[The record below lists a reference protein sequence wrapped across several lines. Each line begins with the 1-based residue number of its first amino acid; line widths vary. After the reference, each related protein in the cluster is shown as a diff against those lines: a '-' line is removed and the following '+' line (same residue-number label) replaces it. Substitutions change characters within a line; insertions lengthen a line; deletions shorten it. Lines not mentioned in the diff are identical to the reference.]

1 MYMRLRHISHRAGAR
16 TLTPVLLLFDIDGT
30 LLIRGAWEH
39 ALALHDAIEEVWG
52 VDLREVRVETG
63 GRTDPDIAR
72 EILTQGGVEA
82 TVVEARLAPFQETLV
97 ARYAELVPDDLSDRL
112 APGAVDVLE
121 VLAADPLM
129 RLSLVTGN
137 VEGVARLKLRAA
149 GIGRHFDAGQGGF
162 GSDSADRADLPPVA
176 RARAGRAWNGEVP
189 WPRERTVVI
198 GDTPRDIACARAD
211 GVHVVAVP
219 TGPFGAEDLAGA
231 DALLGSLRD
240 LPDALAALARA

>member
-1 MYMRLRHISHRAGAR
+1 M
-16 TLTPVLLLFDIDGT
+16 LLLFDIDGT

-39 ALALHDAIEEVWG
+39 ALALHDAIELTWG

-72 EILTQGGVEA
+72 DILARGGVDA
-82 TVVEARLAPFQETLV
+82 ADVDARIAPFQETLV

-112 APGAVDVLE
+112 APGAAGVLE
-121 VLAADPLM
+121 RLAGDPGM

-149 GIGRHFDAGQGGF
+149 GIGGHFEPGQGGF
-162 GSDSADRADLPPVA
+162 GSDSPDRADLPPVA
-176 RARAGRAWNGEVP
+176 RARAGRAWNGDAP

-219 TGPFGAEDLAGA
+219 TGPFEPADLTHA
-231 DALLGSLRD
+231 DALIGSLD
-240 LPDALAALARA
+240 ELPDALAALARP

>member
-1 MYMRLRHISHRAGAR
+1 M
-16 TLTPVLLLFDIDGT
+16 LLLFDIDGT
-30 LLIRGAWEH
+30 LLIRGAREH
-39 ALALHDAIEEVWG
+39 AMALHDAIEEVWSI
-52 VDLREVRVETG
+52 DLREVRVETG

-72 EILTQGGVEA
+72 EILTAGGVD
-82 TVVEARLAPFQETLV
+82 ARAIDGALAPFQEVLV
-97 ARYAELVPDDLSDRL
+97 ARYAQLVPGDLSPRL
-112 APGAVDVLE
+112 APGARDA
-121 VLAADPLM
+121 LAALDADPAM

-149 GIGRHFDAGQGGF
+149 GIGAYFEQGQGGF

-176 RARAGRAWNGEVP
+176 RARAGRAAGSGAP

-219 TGPFGAEDLAGA
+219 TGPFGTEDLAGA
-231 DALLGSLRD
+231 DVLIASLHD
-240 LPDALAALARA
+240 LPAALAGLAGG

>member
-1 MYMRLRHISHRAGAR
+1 M
-16 TLTPVLLLFDIDGT
+16 LLLFDIDGT

-39 ALALHDAIEEVWG
+39 ALALHDAIEELWG
-52 VDLREVRVETG
+52 VDLREVRVQTG

-72 EILTQGGVEA
+72 EILVLGGVDA
-82 TVVEARLAPFQETLV
+82 AHIDARMDAFQEALV
-97 ARYAELVPDDLSDRL
+97 ARYAELVPDDLADRL

-121 VLAADPLM
+121 ALADDPQM

-149 GIGRHFDAGQGGF
+149 GIGGHFATGQGGF
-162 GSDSADRADLPPVA
+162 GSDSPDRADLPPVA
-176 RARAGRAWNGEVP
+176 RARAGRAWNGDAP

-211 GVHVVAVP
+211 GIHVVAVP
-219 TGPFGAEDLAGA
+219 TGPFGAEDLAEA

-240 LPDALAALARA
+240 LPEALAALARG

>member
-1 MYMRLRHISHRAGAR
+1 M
-16 TLTPVLLLFDIDGT
+16 LLLFDIDGT

-39 ALALHDAIEEVWG
+39 ALALHDAIEELWG
-52 VDLREVRVETG
+52 VDLREVRVQTG

-72 EILTQGGVEA
+72 EILVLGGVDA
-82 TVVEARLAPFQETLV
+82 AHIDARMDAFQEALV

-121 VLAADPLM
+121 ALADDPQM

-149 GIGRHFDAGQGGF
+149 GIGGHFATGQGGF
-162 GSDSADRADLPPVA
+162 GSDSPDRADLPPVA
-176 RARAGRAWNGEVP
+176 RARAGRAWNGDAP

-211 GVHVVAVP
+211 GIHVVAVP
-219 TGPFGAEDLAGA
+219 TGPFGAEDLAEA

-240 LPDALAALARA
+240 LPEALAALARG

>member
-1 MYMRLRHISHRAGAR
+1 M
-16 TLTPVLLLFDIDGT
+16 LLLFDIDGT
-30 LLIRGAWEH
+30 LLIRGAYEH
-39 ALALHDAIEEVWG
+39 ALALHDAIEQIWD
-52 VDLREVRVETG
+52 VDLRDVRVQTG

-72 EILTQGGVEA
+72 EILVLGGVDVAVIEERMDPFHEA
-82 TVVEARLAPFQETLV
+82 LV

-112 APGAVDVLE
+112 APGATDVLE
-121 VLAADPLM
+121 LLAADTAM

-149 GIGRHFDAGQGGF
+149 GIGRRFDAGQGGF
-162 GSDSADRADLPPVA
+162 GSDSPDRADLPPVA
-176 RARAGRAWNGEVP
+176 RARAGRAWNGDAP

-219 TGPFGAEDLAGA
+219 TGPFGAEDLADA

-240 LPDALAALARA
+240 LPEALAALARA

>member
-1 MYMRLRHISHRAGAR
+1 M
-16 TLTPVLLLFDIDGT
+16 LLLFDIDGT
-30 LLIRGAWEH
+30 LLIRGAREH
-39 ALALHDAIEEVWG
+39 ALALHDAIEQIWN
-52 VDLREVRVETG
+52 VDLREVRVQTG

-72 EILTQGGVEA
+72 EILVLGGVDSDVIED
-82 TVVEARLAPFQETLV
+82 RMDPFQETLV
-97 ARYAELVPDDLSDRL
+97 ARYAQLVPDDLSDRL
-112 APGAVDVLE
+112 APGAADVLE
-121 VLAADPLM
+121 LLAADEAM

-149 GIGRHFDAGQGGF
+149 GIGRHFATGQGGF
-162 GSDSADRADLPPVA
+162 GSDSPDRADLPAVA
-176 RARAGRAWNGEVP
+176 RARAGREWNGDAP

-219 TGPFGAEDLAGA
+219 TGPFGAEDLADA

-240 LPDALAALARA
+240 LPDALGALARG

>member
-1 MYMRLRHISHRAGAR
+1 M
-16 TLTPVLLLFDIDGT
+16 LLLFDIDGT
-30 LLIRGAWEH
+30 LLIRGAYEH
-39 ALALHDAIEEVWG
+39 ALALHDAIEQTWG
-52 VDLREVRVETG
+52 VDLREVRVQTG

-72 EILTQGGVEA
+72 EILVLGGVD
-82 TVVEARLAPFQETLV
+82 VEAIDERMDPFHETLV

-112 APGAVDVLE
+112 APGAAAVLE
-121 VLAADPLM
+121 TLAGDPAF

-149 GIGRHFDAGQGGF
+149 GIGGHFEAGQGGF
-162 GSDSADRADLPPVA
+162 GSDSPDRADLPPVA
-176 RARAGRAWNGEVP
+176 RARAGRAWNGDAP

-211 GVHVVAVP
+211 GVRVVAVP

-231 DALLGSLRD
+231 DALLGTLRD
-240 LPDALAALARA
+240 LPDALAALAGD

>member
-1 MYMRLRHISHRAGAR
+1 M
-16 TLTPVLLLFDIDGT
+16 LLLFDIDGT
-30 LLIRGAWEH
+30 LLIRGAYEH
-39 ALALHDAIEEVWG
+39 ALALHDAIEQIWD
-52 VDLREVRVETG
+52 VDLREVRVQTG

-72 EILTQGGVEA
+72 EILVLGGVDVA
-82 TVVEARLAPFQETLV
+82 VVEERMDPFHEALV

-112 APGAVDVLE
+112 APGAADVLE
-121 VLAADPLM
+121 LLAADEAM

-149 GIGRHFDAGQGGF
+149 GIGRHFEAGQGGF

-176 RARAGRAWNGEVP
+176 RARAGRAWSGDAP

-219 TGPFGAEDLAGA
+219 TGPFGAEDLADA

-240 LPDALAALARA
+240 LPDALAVLARG

>member
-1 MYMRLRHISHRAGAR
+1 MQ
-16 TLTPVLLLFDIDGT
+16 
-30 LLIRGAWEH
+30 
-39 ALALHDAIEEVWG
+39 
-52 VDLREVRVETG
+52 TG

-72 EILTQGGVEA
+72 EILVLGGVDA
-82 TVVEARLAPFQETLV
+82 AAVEERMDPFQETLV

-112 APGAVDVLE
+112 APGAADVLE
-121 VLAADPLM
+121 RAGRRRRDAA
-129 RLSLVTGN
+129 
-137 VEGVARLKLRAA
+137 VARDRQRRGRRAA
-149 GIGRHFDAGQGGF
+149 EAPRRRHRRATSSPGQGGF
-162 GSDSADRADLPPVA
+162 GSDSPDRADLPPVA
-176 RARAGRAWNGEVP
+176 RARAGRAWNGDAP

-240 LPDALAALARA
+240 LPDALAALARG